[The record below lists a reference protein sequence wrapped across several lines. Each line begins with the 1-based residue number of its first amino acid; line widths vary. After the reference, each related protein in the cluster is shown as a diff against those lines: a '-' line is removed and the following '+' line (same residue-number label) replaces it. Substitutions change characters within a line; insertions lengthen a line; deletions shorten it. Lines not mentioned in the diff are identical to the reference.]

1 MVKTM
6 EIGKKSVDNVE
17 VIYLEGRLDAYS
29 SNQVDETINS
39 LIEDGKIKIVVN
51 FEETEYISSSGL
63 RVMLASLK
71 RLKKIDGNIK
81 LACLKPYV
89 LEVFE
94 IAGFTQLFDIYES
107 EDEAVDSFQ

>member
-71 RLKKIDGNIK
+71 RLKKIDGDIK

>member
-1 MVKTM
+1 M

-17 VIYLEGRLDAYS
+17 IIPLNGRLDAYS
-29 SNQVDETINS
+29 SSQVEKTINS

-51 FEETEYISSSGL
+51 FKEIEYISSSGL

-71 RLKKIDGNIK
+71 KLKKINGDIK

-94 IAGFTQLFDIYES
+94 IAGFTHLFDIYES
-107 EDEAVDSFQ
+107 EEEAVNSLQ